1 MKPTNLTPAGSA
13 SLRTLTFICFKQ
25 SLKEC
30 HCEQG
35 HPELVVT
42 VFLTIQ
48 IQFSLFRSVTQSV
61 SHSILV
67 HHEVLVKPRKFIH
80 LLSEGQLTYLLFKSQ
95 FAAK

>member
-13 SLRTLTFICFKQ
+13 SLRTLTFIRFKQ
-25 SLKEC
+25 S

-42 VFLTIQ
+42 PFLTIQ
-48 IQFSLFRSVTQSV
+48 IQFSLFWSVTLSV